1 MGAGEGENAGSKA
14 GDFRLPQSGK
24 SKRFRGGHRLV
35 SRGGAG
41 LQRCAY
47 RAPCYRIS
55 YLRTDGSCQRLRDGS
70 VQGTGGKKGRGV
82 LGKASVLEYS

>member
-55 YLRTDGSCQRLRDGS
+55 YLRTDGYLSEATGLKRA
-70 VQGTGGKKGRGV
+70 GTGGKKGRGV